1 MFFCGLK
8 SVIFWLDRRHENIDP
23 AGMGFCFIAL
33 FFFSECC
40 QGTYYLWSFSFFNYC
55 KKTTLIEKE
64 HGRVGRCRV
73 WSEVHCA
80 ELLLGCF
87 GCLGGSP
94 PFCFFFLLCLFI
106 NSNEIKKI
114 AICCGRKTV

>member
-1 MFFCGLK
+1 M
-8 SVIFWLDRRHENIDP
+8 DRRHENIDP
-23 AGMGFCFIAL
+23 AGMGFCVIAL
-33 FFFSECC
+33 FFFRSAVRGLTIC
-40 QGTYYLWSFSFFNYC
+40 GRFRFLNYC

-87 GCLGGSP
+87 AVVWAVLLLSVFS
-94 PFCFFFLLCLFI
+94 FCFAYLLTATKL
-106 NSNEIKKI
+106 KKLQFVVT
-114 AICCGRKTV
+114 GRQFER